1 MTICFI
7 SLQKLLQSKIQVTNI
22 YHFQQKQGINLALIA
37 FKYGNMPRY
46 IYITLIAAMLSSLPH
61 AAQERDVPDTSLS
74 LLRDSPKITS
84 PKDTLPH
91 ILPFIL
97 PMDEF
102 IPAERLFGFSPWT
115 SAPIS
120 RPTVEYIPRHGFS
133 GSIGFGQYE
142 LQHPDKFFSAL
153 EGYNNIDVPVIFIT
167 RQRLMGNT
175 FRIGRNVYYLSGI
188 MFGSQMGVMGNNWG
202 MGAREG
208 FIWNPYPTVS
218 IVIWTQ
224 EFQSVT
230 VYTPV
235 IVPDSNGSGAAI
247 VMPAT
252 PEVFSFGVQ
261 ANFVSGEFI
270 IGIGASVAP
279 VPFQKRKHSEFRY
292 K

>member
-1 MTICFI
+1 MTMRLPRF
-7 SLQKLLQSKIQVTNI
+7 QPTNI
-22 YHFQQKQGINLALIA
+22 YHFQQKEGINLALIA
-37 FKYGNMPRY
+37 FKCGNMSRY
-46 IYITLIAAMLSSLPH
+46 IYIPLIVAMLSSL
-61 AAQERDVPDTSLS
+61 ALSAQVKETVDVSVVFES
-74 LLRDSPKITS
+74 RDSS
-84 PKDTLPH
+84 VLSAENDTLPH

-97 PMDEF
+97 PLDEF
-102 IPAERLFGFSPWT
+102 IPADRLFGYVPWT

-120 RPTVEYIPRHGFS
+120 RPTVEYTPRHGFN

-142 LQHPDKFFSAL
+142 LQHPDKFFSTL
-153 EGYNNIDVPVIFIT
+153 EGYNNIDIPMIFIT

-175 FRIGRNVYYLSGI
+175 FRLGRNVYYLSGI
-188 MFGSQMGVMGNNWG
+188 MYGAQMGVMGNNWG

-208 FIWNPYPTVS
+208 FIWNPVPTVS

-235 IVPDSNGSGAAI
+235 MVPDASGSGAAI

-270 IGIGASVAP
+270 IGVGTSVAP